1 MDYTLADL
9 TKAVSMFKN
18 IKKKDVY
25 TVSFT
30 KEDNGCWYVDFPNWP
45 FAHHN
50 LMMVDGADEL
60 CEMLSYDGKHTKVKV
75 YIGLNNP
82 KTNDDAWRFI
92 SAHRIKWSATGG
104 ATYDPNFTGAKYMN
118 SGTFWLC
125 PVTLFVLGEYPEHMW
140 IEPLELSKNKMIK
153 LGLRP

>member
-1 MDYTLADL
+1 MI
-9 TKAVSMFKN
+9 KN
-18 IKKKDVY
+18 VKKKDEY
-25 TVSFT
+25 IVSFT
-30 KEDNGCWYVDFPNWP
+30 KEDNGCWYVDFPYLA

-92 SAHRIKWSATGG
+92 SAHRIKWSAMEVQLMI
-104 ATYDPNFTGAKYMN
+104 PI
-118 SGTFWLC
+118 LQ
-125 PVTLFVLGEYPEHMW
+125 
-140 IEPLELSKNKMIK
+140 ELNT
-153 LGLRP
+153 